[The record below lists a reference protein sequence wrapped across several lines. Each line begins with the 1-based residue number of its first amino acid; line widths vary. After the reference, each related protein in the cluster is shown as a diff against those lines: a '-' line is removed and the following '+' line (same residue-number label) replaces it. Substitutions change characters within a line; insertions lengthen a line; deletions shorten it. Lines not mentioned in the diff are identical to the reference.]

1 MLAGWLCVPCAIVAD
16 ACLNGNGGGGGG
28 QFARSLGTFNIG
40 SYILGIGDRHLDN
53 FMMKQVCGSAEER
66 EGAGLKQLRVV
77 VHATC
82 PPQHQTDGSVVG
94 IDFGMAFGGGSSLL
108 PVPELLP
115 FRLTPQFTDL
125 LQPLDTSGL
134 LKSTMVSV
142 P

>member
-1 MLAGWLCVPCAIVAD
+1 MRG
-16 ACLNGNGGGGGG
+16 
-28 QFARSLGTFNIG
+28 
-40 SYILGIGDRHLDN
+40 
-53 FMMKQVCGSAEER
+53 R
-66 EGAGLKQLRVV
+66 EGGSWFEVAARCRSR
-77 VHATC
+77 HMTA
-82 PPQHQTDGSVVG
+82 QHQTDGSVVG